1 MQNVS
6 GMDTLLESRIAEG
19 FVLAVDGR
27 EEYRVD
33 VSGERITCRR
43 AAGCLLDPATGDLVL
58 LSMSGEEGGRYWIL
72 SVLERASGGAPVSL
86 TLHDGAVV
94 SACKGHLALRSEKE
108 IGLHTSGRMSLSADS
123 LDLSARKANWLVR
136 SLSVFGGSIESVWEQ
151 ARQTVASMQTVCS
164 TWVQHLGDSVR
175 HVKELDETHAD
186 HVRIMAKDTLQTQGK
201 FVNHT
206 ASEVVKID
214 GQEVHLG

>member
-6 GMDTLLESRIAEG
+6 GMDTLLEGRIAEG
-19 FVLAVDGR
+19 FVLAVEGR
-27 EEYRVD
+27 EEYQVET
-33 VSGERITCRR
+33 SGERMVCRR
-43 AAGCLLDPATGDLVL
+43 AAGCLLDPETGDLVL
-58 LSMSGEEGGRYWIL
+58 LSMSGEEGGRCWIL
-72 SVLERASGGAPVSL
+72 SVLERASGDAPVSL
-86 TLHDGAVV
+86 TLQDGAVV
-94 SACKGHLALRSEKE
+94 TACKGSLSLHSEKQM
-108 IGLHTSGRMSLSADS
+108 GVHTAGKMSLSADS
-123 LDLSARKANWLVR
+123 LDLSARNASWLVR

-164 TWVQHLGDSVR
+164 TWVQHLGDSIR